1 MSATLDEMAWDHC
14 EALCKAPGLERVS
27 TERLKNLM
35 HYHALNEYSLIQLA
49 DKLADEKYFLV
60 TLIANDEKG
69 LRDSGRFR
77 LYHVFSHPG
86 ADLFLWVS
94 YVLPG
99 NEETYPSLRCSFAGV
114 ESFEREIYDL
124 LGLRPRDDSKLRPLK
139 ELLSRNHGARLH
151 HGCFPEKLYPLRR
164 ERSLAEIKKE
174 VYDHFLKRRVSP
186 LTQRES
192 TIEVDLKTIPDG
204 EMLLSVG
211 PVHAA
216 TIESGHFL
224 FHLNGEEVRQLE
236 ITLGYK
242 HKGIER
248 LFQEYTIEN
257 KLTVQLAEF
266 VSGDSAFSHSLAFCR
281 AVENLTDIEI
291 SFPVRVARRLCL
303 ELERISNHI
312 GDCAALAHDVG
323 FDVIASDLSMLR
335 ERMLELCQLTVG
347 HRLLMGVN
355 RPGGIILPAPVDPLR
370 VGRVVQVIIDE
381 FLLQCQ
387 KLGQKGLWKRRTQG
401 VGILEMREAQKLGT
415 TGMVARASG
424 ILRDFRLNHPDIAG
438 IYSPPGIQQLLHE
451 KYGQPLFD
459 TLLMPERAEPTE
471 SLVQMEPLAIDWQP
485 DQLNGKEPLTKG
497 VPSKRRHILAFFAR
511 DRIQDRNDPGG
522 DINARFH
529 ERIRQVEIS
538 ASLVEETLRIWD
550 TNWHEKKYDAQVI
563 TSAALRRQSA
573 MGYVE
578 SWRGEIVYWLMVDQS
593 GQIYRCK
600 VRDPSMLNW
609 PALEEAVRG
618 KYLSDFPLINKSFNL
633 SYAGNDL

>member
-1 MSATLDEMAWDHC
+1 MSATLDELAWDHC
-14 EALCKAPGLERVS
+14 EALCKAPGLERAS
-27 TERLKNLM
+27 TEARKNEM

-49 DKLADEKYFLV
+49 DKLAGEKYFLV
-60 TLIANDEKG
+60 TLVANDEKG
-69 LRDSGRFR
+69 MRDRGRFC

-86 ADLFLWVS
+86 ADLFLWIS

-99 NEETYPSLRCSFAGV
+99 NEETYPSLRCSFACV
-114 ESFEREIYDL
+114 EPFEREIYDL
-124 LGLRPRDDSKLRPLK
+124 FGLRPRENSDVRPLN

-151 HGCFPEKLYPLRR
+151 HGCFPEKLNPLRR
-164 ERSLAEIKKE
+164 DRSLAEIRQKVREYFFK
-174 VYDHFLKRRVSP
+174 HRPSP
-186 LTQRES
+186 LTRQES
-192 TIEVDLKTIPDG
+192 TSEADPKTIPDG
-204 EMLLSVG
+204 EMLLPVG
-211 PVHAA
+211 PVHAG
-216 TIESGHFL
+216 TIEPGHFL
-224 FHLNGEEVRQLE
+224 FHLNGEEVRKLE

-248 LFQEYTIEN
+248 LFQEYTIEDERS
-257 KLTVQLAEF
+257 VQLAEF

-281 AVENLTDIEI
+281 AVENLTEMEI
-291 SFPVRVARRLCL
+291 SFPVSVARRLFL

-323 FDVIASDLSMLR
+323 FDVIASDLSILR
-335 ERMLELCQLTVG
+335 ERMLELCQETAG

-355 RPGGIILPAPVDPLR
+355 RPGGVMLPAPVDPLH
-370 VGRVVQVIIDE
+370 VGKVVQIIIDE
-381 FLLQCQ
+381 FLLQCYQ
-387 KLGQKGLWKRRTQG
+387 LGRKGLWWRRSQG
-401 VGILEMREAQKLGT
+401 VGLLEVTKAQKLGI

-424 ILRDFRLNHPDIAG
+424 ILRDFRLNHPDKGG
-438 IYSPPGIQQLLHE
+438 IYSPPDLQQLLHE
-451 KYGQPLFD
+451 KYGQALYN
-459 TLLMPERAEPTE
+459 TLLTPERAEQNE
-471 SLVQMEPLAIDWQP
+471 SLVQVDEPVPGWQA
-485 DQLNGKEPLTKG
+485 DQLNGKEPLTRG
-497 VPSKRRHILAFFAR
+497 IPGKRRHFRAFLAHGH
-511 DRIQDRNDPGG
+511 IQDRNEPGG

-538 ASLVEETLRIWD
+538 ASLVKETLKRWD
-550 TNWHEKKYDAQVI
+550 TDWHEKKYDAQAI
-563 TSAALRRQSA
+563 SSTALRRQFA

-618 KYLSDFPLINKSFNL
+618 NYLSDFPLINKSFNL